1 MAFNI
6 YGEPIPDIVT
16 EKPAVELPQRADGRA
31 CNIYGEPI
39 EGAETVAAKIQQ
51 LPPTPMH
58 VQLVQG
64 AVNAT
69 FSTLGSVA
77 AFLAEGEHRQ
87 WDDDHENKTD
97 YPSDYIDHDGELN
110 GSAEPDYY
118 L

>member
-1 MAFNI
+1 MAFNL

-39 EGAETVAAKIQQ
+39 DDAETVAAKIQQ
-51 LPPTPMH
+51 LPPTPMR
-58 VQLVQG
+58 VRLVQD
-64 AVNAT
+64 AVDTT

-77 AFLAEGEHRQ
+77 AFLAEGERR
-87 WDDDHENKTD
+87 WDDEDDESKAYHH
-97 YPSDYIDHDGELN
+97 SDYIDHDGELN

>member
-1 MAFNI
+1 MAFNL

-39 EGAETVAAKIQQ
+39 DDAETVAAKIRQ
-51 LPPTPMH
+51 LPPTPVH

-64 AVNAT
+64 AVGAT

-77 AFLAEGEHRQ
+77 AFLSEASHHWNDEKEEDGYRHGPAGYGYYIAGIRL
-87 WDDDHENKTD
+87 DDDD
-97 YPSDYIDHDGELN
+97 
-110 GSAEPDYY
+110 
-118 L
+118 